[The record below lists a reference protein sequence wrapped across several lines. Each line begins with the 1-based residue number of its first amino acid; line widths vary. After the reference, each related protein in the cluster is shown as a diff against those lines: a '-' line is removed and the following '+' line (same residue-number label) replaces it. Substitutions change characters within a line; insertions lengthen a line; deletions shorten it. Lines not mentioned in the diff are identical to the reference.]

1 MLQVGKLFS
10 AIEKKLGHRTCLV
23 NAKLAELVYTQLG
36 DLLFGEA
43 FNIVDDAK
51 GMFAL

>member
-10 AIEKKLGHRTCLV
+10 AIEKKLGHSLV
-23 NAKLAELVYTQLG
+23 NAKLIELVYTQLG

>member
-10 AIEKKLGHRTCLV
+10 AIEKKLGHCLV
-23 NAKLAELVYTQLG
+23 NAKLAELVYTQFG